1 MQLPLSDLKTP
12 NKPCYWKIETKYNKR
27 KIYTQG
33 QTAQPLWSTKRIISC
48 STDLKTFEK
57 FPIN

>member
-1 MQLPLSDLKTP
+1 MQLLQSDLKTP
-12 NKPCYWKIETKYNKR
+12 NKPRYWKIETKSYKR
-27 KIYTQG
+27 RIYTQG
-33 QTAQPLWSTKRIISC
+33 QTAEPLWSTKRIISF